1 MQHTTHFYKDLEVEK
16 LFKLLIND
24 YSK

>member
-16 LFKLLIND
+16 LFKLLIN
-24 YSK
+24 YYLK